1 MEIPCVFL
9 AKRVS
14 RKLFSFNGG
23 VHPPQHKRESTGVA
37 IARAPLP
44 PRLILP
50 LHQHIG
56 ERAKPVVHVGERVR
70 KGQRL
75 GLAEGYIS
83 CAVHASTSGKVAAIE
98 VMPVPHPSGLPD
110 LCVGIETDGEEAW
123 IERAPLDYQNMH
135 PSELRNRLRDMGLA
149 GLGGAVFPSH
159 AKLNPGK
166 QPKVPTLIL
175 NGAECEPWITCDDML
190 MRERAHEIIA
200 GAKIMQHILRSE
212 QVLIGIEDNKP
223 EALAAM
229 RVACAGT
236 GYEVIA
242 VPTIYPGG
250 GAKQLTQVILGKE
263 PPAGGRSTDI
273 GVQVFNVATSYA
285 LARAVL
291 QGEPMLSRIVTITG
305 NVERPR
311 NFEVLLGTPIQDV
324 LALAEPRPDTRHCI
338 MGGPMMG
345 FALPTLQAPVV
356 KATNCIIATSPALF
370 PPAPPAL
377 PCIRCTQCAQAC
389 PVNLQPQDLY
399 WFARG
404 HEFDKAKQYNLFDC
418 IECGC
423 CDYVCPSHIPL
434 VQYYR
439 YAKSEIWA
447 KEKEKTKADLARER
461 HEFRE
466 HRLEREKRE
475 RAERLAAK
483 TQAPKTATSGDS
495 EAEAK
500 KAAIQAAIERAKL
513 KRAEVTPQNIDNIA
527 PERQKEIDDIQAR
540 RQQAQAAI
548 SASPAA
554 DTLPQDTT
562 RH

>member
-1 MEIPCVFL
+1 MEIPRVFP

-14 RKLFSFNGG
+14 RPLFSFHGG
-23 VHPPQHKRESTGVA
+23 VHPPQHKQESTA
-37 IARAPLP
+37 QPIARAPLP
-44 PRLILP
+44 PRLIVP

-56 ERAKPVVHVGERVR
+56 ERAKPVVQVGELVR

-75 GLAEGYIS
+75 GQADGYIS
-83 CAVHASTSGKVAAIE
+83 CAVHAPSSGKVIAIDL
-98 VMPVPHPSGLPD
+98 MNVPHPSGLPD
-110 LCVGIETDGEEAW
+110 LCVVIETDGAETWVDHA
-123 IERAPLDYQNMH
+123 ALDYRAMH

-190 MRERAHEIIA
+190 MRERADEIMA
-200 GAKIMQHILRSE
+200 GAKIMQYMLGSE
-212 QVLIGIEDNKP
+212 RILIGIEDNKP
-223 EALAAM
+223 QALAAM
-229 RVACAGT
+229 RAACAHKDFSDC
-236 GYEVIA
+236 EVLA

-250 GAKQLTQVILGKE
+250 GAKQLTQVLTGKE

-291 QGEPMLSRIVTITG
+291 HGEPMLSRIVTITG
-305 NVERPR
+305 NVEEPR
-311 NFEVLLGTPIQDV
+311 NYEVLLGTPVADLV
-324 LALAEPRPDTRHCI
+324 ALAGARADTQSYI

-345 FALPTLQAPVV
+345 FALPTIQAPVV
-356 KATNCIIATSPALF
+356 KASNCFIATSPSLF
-370 PPAPPAL
+370 PTSPAAL

-404 HEFDKAKQYNLFDC
+404 QEFDKAKNYHLFDC

-447 KEKEKTKADLARER
+447 KEREQTKADVARVR

-466 HRLEREKRE
+466 HRLAREKQE

-483 TQAPKTATSGDS
+483 TPAPQAVAADTAPDPK
-495 EAEAK
+495 K
-500 KAAIQAAIERAKL
+500 LAIQAAIERAKL
-513 KRAEVTPQNIDNIA
+513 KRAEVTPRNVNDIPA
-527 PERQKEIDDIQAR
+527 ERQREIEAIETR
-540 RQQAQAAI
+540 RQQAQAAVTPPD
-548 SASPAA
+548 S
-554 DTLPQDTT
+554 LP
-562 RH
+562 